1 MAAVRHA
8 AVEVDRSLLPA
19 ALAARPTI
27 AVAGADEVGRGC
39 LAGPLVVA
47 ACLIPEGVSL
57 PPIRDSKAMSAK
69 ARAAAAIVIAERC
82 QLSIVEISAPEIDR
96 LGINEANRLAF
107 ERALIG
113 LAGPIDAALVDGL
126 LRLEG
131 LPYPVVSVVQGE
143 RFLPVAAASIVAKE
157 HRDALMAAIDAA
169 HPGRGFASAGYPSP
183 ANIEALRRHGPT
195 EHHRRSFKVKAITP
209 AA

>member
-1 MAAVRHA
+1 MPATRADA
-8 AVEVDRSLLPA
+8 IPVDRSLLPA
-19 ALAARPTI
+19 EIAARPTL

-47 ACLIPEGVSL
+47 ACLIPEGVIL

-69 ARAAAAIVIAERC
+69 ARGAAAAVIRERC
-82 QLSIVEISAPEIDR
+82 LLSIVEISAPEIDR

-107 ERALIG
+107 ERALLG
-113 LAGPIDAALVDGL
+113 LPGPIDAALIDGL

-143 RFLPVAAASIVAKE
+143 RFLPV
-157 HRDALMAAIDAA
+157 ALMAAIDAA

-195 EHHRRSFKVKAITP
+195 EHHRRSFTVKSL

>member
-1 MAAVRHA
+1 MPAVREE
-8 AVEVDRSLLPA
+8 AVAVDRSLLPA
-19 ALAARPTI
+19 AIAAQPTI
-27 AVAGADEVGRGC
+27 AIAGADEVGRGC
-39 LAGPLVVA
+39 LAGPIVVA
-47 ACLIPEGVSL
+47 ACLIPEGVAL

-69 ARAAAAIVIAERC
+69 ARAAAAAVIRERC
-82 QLSIVEISAPEIDR
+82 QLSIVGIAPAEIDA

-107 ERALIG
+107 ERALRG
-113 LAGPIDAALVDGL
+113 LAGTIDAAIVDGL

-131 LPYPVVSVVQGE
+131 LPYPVISVVAGE

-157 HRDALMAAIDAA
+157 YRDALMAAIDAA

-195 EHHRRSFKVKAITP
+195 EHHRRSFKVKALHP

>member
-1 MAAVRHA
+1 MPAVREE
-8 AVEVDRSLLPA
+8 AVAVDRALLPA
-19 ALAARPTI
+19 AIAAQPTI
-27 AVAGADEVGRGC
+27 AIAGADEVGRGC

-47 ACLIPEGVSL
+47 ACLIPEGVEL
-57 PPIRDSKAMSAK
+57 PPIRDSKAMTAK
-69 ARAAAAIVIAERC
+69 ARAAAAAVIRERC
-82 QLSIVEISAPEIDR
+82 RLSIVEISAPEIDA

-107 ERALIG
+107 ERALRG
-113 LAGPIDAALVDGL
+113 LSGAIDAALVDGL

-131 LPYPVVSVVQGE
+131 LPYPVISVVQGE

-157 HRDALMAAIDAA
+157 YRDALMTAIDNA

-183 ANIEALRRHGPT
+183 ANIEALRLYGPT
-195 EHHRRSFKVKAITP
+195 EHHRRSFKVKAITL